1 MMVYP
6 RRFDVIVI
14 GGGHA
19 GIEAALASARMG
31 ANTLMLA
38 FDLDKIGQM
47 SCNPSMGGIAKAH
60 LIKEIDALGGEIGKA
75 TDANGIQFKMLN
87 TSKGPA
93 VWSLRAQV
101 DRAAYR
107 SYMRRVVEN
116 TENLHILQEE
126 AVDIVAKDGR
136 VEGVVTRTG
145 MFYRAPSVVLATG
158 TFLRGIVFIGMVKYR
173 AGRMGEPPSD
183 DLSESLE
190 RLGLKLGRLK
200 TGTSPRV
207 DGRTIDFDSMEIQPG
222 DEPPRGFSFRNPVIE
237 GLEQV
242 PCWLT
247 RTNERTHEI
256 IRASFPRAPLFTG
269 MIVGKGPRYC
279 PSIEVKIADFPDRPS
294 HRVIIEPDGRN
305 TNEFYLNGL
314 ATSIPEDAQIE
325 MLHSIP
331 GLERAVIIRPGYA
344 IEYDFVNPIQTHPWL
359 ESKVV
364 EGLFLAGQINGTSG
378 YEEAAAQGII
388 AGINAAL
395 KANGEP
401 PFVLKRSEAYIGVLI
416 DDLTSKGVDEP
427 YRLFTARAEFRLILR
442 MDNATDRLMHYGL
455 KFGLIKKTEW
465 ESFLKEKEMREAE
478 LERLRTTRFKPQLV
492 NKIFQEVGEPQT
504 RDSLTGAAI
513 LRRPK
518 VRWWHLIK
526 HGVMHDLPFWIAE
539 RVETEIKYEGYIR
552 RMEAE
557 AKKMAKLDDY
567 PIPEDVDF
575 SLIKSLSNEAI
586 EKLTANRPRT
596 LGSALRISG
605 VSPADVM
612 AIYYWLENKR
622 QSERGADRAMH

>member
-19 GIEAALASARMG
+19 GIEAALAAARMG
-31 ANTLMLA
+31 ASTLMLA

-107 SYMRRVVEN
+107 KYMRSVVEN
-116 TENLHILQEE
+116 TENLQILQEE
-126 AVDIVAKDGR
+126 AVDIVAEEGSVK
-136 VEGVVTRTG
+136 GVVTRTG
-145 MFYRAPSVVLATG
+145 MFYRSPTVVLATG
-158 TFLRGIVFIGMVKYR
+158 TFLRGVVFIGMVKYK
-173 AGRMGEPPSD
+173 AGRMGEPPAD
-183 DLSESLE
+183 ALSESLE

-207 DGRTIDFDSMEIQPG
+207 DGRTIDFDRMEIQPG

-237 GLEQV
+237 GPEQV
-242 PCWLT
+242 PCWVT

-294 HRVIIEPDGRN
+294 HRVIIEPDGRD

-331 GLERAVIIRPGYA
+331 GLENAIIIRPGYA

-364 EGLFLAGQINGTSG
+364 SGLFLAGQINGTSG
-378 YEEAAAQGII
+378 YEEAAAQGIV

-395 KANGEP
+395 KADGQS

-427 YRLFTARAEFRLILR
+427 YRLFTARAEYRLILR
-442 MDNATDRLMHYGL
+442 MDNARDRLMHYGL
-455 KFGLIKKTEW
+455 KFGLIKQSEW
-465 ESFLKEKEMREAE
+465 EDFLREKELWESEIDKLKRQ
-478 LERLRTTRFKPQLV
+478 RFKSDVINRVLR
-492 NKIFQEVGEPQT
+492 EVGEHET
-504 RDSLTGAAI
+504 RDSLTAAEV

-518 VRWWHLIK
+518 VRWWHLVK
-526 HGVMHDLPFWIAE
+526 HGMMRDLPFWIAE
-539 RVETEIKYEGYIR
+539 RVETEIKYEGYIK

-557 AKKMAKLDDY
+557 ARKLSKLDDY
-567 PIPEDVDF
+567 PIPDDIDY
-575 SLIKSLSNEAI
+575 SAIKSLSNEAV
-586 EKLTANRPRT
+586 EKLTASMPRT
-596 LGSALRISG
+596 LGAALRISG
-605 VSPADVM
+605 VAPSDVM
-612 AIYYWLENKR
+612 AIYYWIESQK
-622 QSERGADRAMH
+622 QTTS

>member
-6 RRFDVIVI
+6 RTFDVIVI

-19 GIEAALASARMG
+19 GIEAALAAARMG
-31 ANTLMLA
+31 AKTLMLA

-60 LIKEIDALGGEIGKA
+60 LMKEIDALGGEIARA
-75 TDANGIQFKMLN
+75 TDATGIQFKMLN

-107 SYMRRVVEN
+107 KYMRNVVEN
-116 TENLHILQEE
+116 TENLQILQEE
-126 AVDIVAKDGR
+126 AVDILAENGR
-136 VEGVVTRTG
+136 VTGVVTRTG
-145 MFYRAPSVVLATG
+145 MFYRSPTVVLATG
-158 TFLRGIVFIGMVKYR
+158 TFLRGVVFIGMVKYR
-173 AGRMGEPPSD
+173 AGRMGEPPAD
-183 DLSESLE
+183 DLSLALE

-207 DGRTIDFDSMEIQPG
+207 DGRTIDFDKMEIQPG

-242 PCWLT
+242 PCWVT

-279 PSIEVKIADFPDRPS
+279 PSIEVKIADFPDRTS
-294 HRVIIEPDGRN
+294 HRVIIEPDGRD

-395 KANGEP
+395 KADGQD

-427 YRLFTARAEFRLILR
+427 YRLFTARAEYRLILR
-442 MDNATDRLMHYGL
+442 MDNARDRLMHYGL
-455 KFGLIKKTEW
+455 KFGLIKKSEW
-465 ESFLKEKEMREAE
+465 EDFLREKELWETEIRE
-478 LERLRTTRFKPQLV
+478 LKTRRFKPEVL
-492 NKIFQEVGEPQT
+492 NRLFREVGEKET
-504 RDSLTGAAI
+504 RDSLTGAEV
-513 LRRPK
+513 LRRPR
-518 VRWWHLIK
+518 VRWWHLVK
-526 HGVMHDLPFWIAE
+526 YGMMRDLPFWIAE
-539 RVETEIKYEGYIR
+539 RVETEIKYEGYIK

-557 AKKMAKLDDY
+557 AKRLSKLDDY
-567 PIPEDVDF
+567 PIPEDIDY
-575 SLIKSLSNEAI
+575 SAIKTLSNEAI
-586 EKLTANRPRT
+586 EKLTANKPKT
-596 LGSALRISG
+596 LGAALRISG
-605 VSPADVM
+605 VAPSDVM
-612 AIYYWLENKR
+612 AIYYWSESHKR
-622 QSERGADRAMH
+622 SKVANSS

>member
-6 RRFDVIVI
+6 KTFDVIVV

-19 GIEAALASARMG
+19 GIEAALAAARMG
-31 ANTLMLA
+31 AKTLMLA

-60 LIKEIDALGGEIGKA
+60 LIKEVDALGGEIGKA

-107 SYMRRVVEN
+107 KYMRNVVEN
-116 TENLHILQEE
+116 TENLQILQEE
-126 AVDIVAKDGR
+126 AVEIVAEKNK
-136 VEGVVTRTG
+136 VKGVIMRTG
-145 MFYRAPSVVLATG
+145 MFYRAPAVVLATG
-158 TFLRGIVFIGMVKYR
+158 TFLRGTIFIGTVKYS
-173 AGRMGEPPSD
+173 AGRMGEPPAD
-183 DLSESLE
+183 ALSESLE
-190 RLGLKLGRLK
+190 RLGIKLGRLK

-207 DGRTIDFDSMEIQPG
+207 DGRTIDFDRMEVQLG
-222 DEPPRGFSFRNPVIE
+222 DEPPRGFSFRNPVIK

-242 PCWLT
+242 PCWVT

-279 PSIEVKIADFPDRPS
+279 PSIEVKVADFPDRSS
-294 HRVIIEPDGRN
+294 HRVIVEPDGRD

-359 ESKVV
+359 ESKIV

-388 AGINAAL
+388 AGINAVL
-395 KANGEP
+395 KIDGQP

-427 YRLFTARAEFRLILR
+427 YRLFTARAEYRLILR
-442 MDNATDRLMHYGL
+442 MDNARDRLMHYGL
-455 KFGLIKKTEW
+455 KFGLIKQSEWDEFLREKELW
-465 ESFLKEKEMREAE
+465 ESEIARLKKE
-478 LERLRTTRFKPQLV
+478 RFKPSKV
-492 NKIFQEVGEPQT
+492 NQIFNEVGESQT
-504 RDSLTGAAI
+504 RDSLTGADI
-513 LRRPK
+513 LKRPR
-518 VRWWHLIK
+518 VRWWHLVK
-526 HGVMHDLPFWIAE
+526 HGIMRDLPFWIAE

-552 RMEAE
+552 RMETE
-557 AKKMAKLDDY
+557 ARRLSKLDDY
-567 PIPEDVDF
+567 PIPEDIDYTKI
-575 SLIKSLSNEAI
+575 SGLSNEAV

-596 LGSALRISG
+596 LGAALRISG
-605 VSPADVM
+605 VSPSDVM
-612 AIYYWLENKR
+612 AIYYWLEAGR
-622 QSERGADRAMH
+622 